1 MVCDLHKTKFK
12 FTMALQLTDANF
24 KETVLDNE
32 GITVV
37 DFWAQW
43 CGPCRAIG
51 PVIEELATTY
61 EGKAQIGKVDVD
73 DNPELSQQYGI
84 RSIPT
89 ILIMR
94 GGEVVDTIVGA
105 PSKGTLVEKIEAQ
118 LVAA

>member
-1 MVCDLHKTKFK
+1 
-12 FTMALQLTDANF
+12 MALELTDSNF
-24 KETVLDNE
+24 QETVLDNE
-32 GITVV
+32 GVTLV

-51 PVIEELATTY
+51 PVIEELHATY

-73 DNPELSQQYGI
+73 DNAELSAKYGI

-89 ILIMR
+89 LLIIK

-105 PSKGTLVEKIEAQ
+105 PSKQTLVDKIEAQ

>member
-1 MVCDLHKTKFK
+1 
-12 FTMALQLTDANF
+12 MALQLTDSNF

-32 GITVV
+32 GITLV

-51 PVIEELATTY
+51 PVIEELHATY

-73 DNPELSQQYGI
+73 DNPELSQKYGI

-89 ILIMR
+89 LLIMK

-105 PSKGTLVEKIEAQ
+105 PSKQTLVDKLEAQ
-118 LVAA
+118 LQPA

>member
-1 MVCDLHKTKFK
+1 
-12 FTMALQLTDANF
+12 MALELTDTNF

-32 GITVV
+32 GITLV

-51 PVIEELATTY
+51 PVIEELHTAY

-73 DNPELSQQYGI
+73 DNPELSQKYGI

-89 ILIMR
+89 LLIMR
-94 GGEVVDTIVGA
+94 NGEVLDTIVGA
-105 PSKGTLVEKIEAQ
+105 PSKQTLVDKLEAQ
-118 LVAA
+118 LEVA

>member
-1 MVCDLHKTKFK
+1 
-12 FTMALQLTDANF
+12 MALQFTDTNF
-24 KETVLDNE
+24 EESVLNAE
-32 GITVV
+32 GVTVV

-51 PVIEELATTY
+51 PVIEELSSTY

-73 DNPELSQQYGI
+73 DNPELSQKYGI

-89 ILIMR
+89 ILILKD
-94 GGEVVDTIVGA
+94 GEVMETIVGA

-118 LVAA
+118 LVVA